1 MTDFTERLQSCAER
15 VEKSLSEILT
25 DNPQETEIE
34 RPTKLMQAM
43 RHSSLN
49 GGKRLR
55 PFLVV
60 ESAALFGVSVHGAIN
75 AATALE
81 CIHCYSLVHDDL
93 PAMDDDD
100 LRRGQPTTH
109 VAFDEATAIL
119 AGDALLTLAFDIL
132 SGTKTHNNAE
142 IRIALVKLFA
152 QSAGLG
158 GMVGGQILDLEAEN
172 KTLDAEEITLLQSMK
187 TGALLR
193 CACEAGAI
201 LGGAKKPEHVAL
213 QKFGTHIGRAFQLSD
228 DILDL
233 TSDAKTMGKQT
244 GKDADRGKGTL
255 VGLYGLEKSRAM
267 LETFLQKAHS
277 SLESFGNEAD
287 ILRET
292 AQFIVDRKN

>member
-15 VEKSLSEILT
+15 VEKSLSEFLT

-60 ESAALFGVSVHGAIN
+60 ESAALFGVSAHGAIN

-233 TSDAKTMGKQT
+233 TSDVQTMGKQT

-267 LETFLQKAHS
+267 LETFLRKAHS
-277 SLESFGNEAD
+277 SLELFGNEAD